1 MSNKHIDLFK
11 EIIPLVDMGA
21 RTAYAEANE
30 DEKKEIKGD
39 MFNLNRYISSVKSP
53 KREVQ
58 EHFVLTVNEYY
69 NKHWH
74 NLQKHPNLL
83 WQLLCMCS
91 YDNNSKF
98 FHEWIPNKKR
108 DLKGGKKAKILEE
121 LFPDYSDDD
130 IETLAIISTDKE
142 VKDLARAH
150 GYDEPTIAKKLK

>member
-11 EIIPLVDMGA
+11 EIIPLIDMGA

-30 DEKKEIKGD
+30 DEKKEIRGD
-39 MFNLNRYISSVKSP
+39 MFNLNRYISSVKSNDR
-53 KREVQ
+53 KTQ
-58 EHFVLTVNEYY
+58 EEFVLRVNQYY
-69 NKHWH
+69 NKYWH

-83 WQLLCMCS
+83 WQLLCMC
-91 YDNNSKF
+91 NKSKKQF

-108 DLKGGKKAKILEE
+108 DLKGGKKAKLLEE